1 MLEKVISGGQT
12 GVDQASL
19 RAAQKCG
26 ISTGGWLPKG
36 CITQDGCKPNLIN
49 EFDMHEHH
57 KAGYSPRT
65 EANVRDS
72 EATIRLA
79 TNFKSAGEICTLG
92 AIKWYKKPYL
102 DVDMK
107 NPLPVSEVVAWIL
120 KEKVK
125 ILNVAG
131 NAESTSPGI
140 GAAVENYL
148 EQVFVSCREAGTQ
161 SGASDARLPLVG

>member
-1 MLEKVISGGQT
+1 MLKKVISGGQT
-12 GVDQASL
+12 GADIGGI
-19 RAAQKCG
+19 RAAQACG
-26 ISTGGWLPKG
+26 IVTGGWLPKG
-36 CITQDGCKPNLIN
+36 CITQEGCKPNLLS
-49 EFDMHEHH
+49 EFGMLEHD
-57 KAGYSPRT
+57 KSGYPPRT

-72 EATIRLA
+72 DATIRLA
-79 TNFKSAGEICTLG
+79 TNLKSRGETCTLS

-107 NPLPVSEVVAWIL
+107 KPRPVEEVVNWIL
-120 KEKVK
+120 QENVK

-148 EQVFVSCREAGTQ
+148 GQIFRACREAGE
-161 SGASDARLPLVG
+161 